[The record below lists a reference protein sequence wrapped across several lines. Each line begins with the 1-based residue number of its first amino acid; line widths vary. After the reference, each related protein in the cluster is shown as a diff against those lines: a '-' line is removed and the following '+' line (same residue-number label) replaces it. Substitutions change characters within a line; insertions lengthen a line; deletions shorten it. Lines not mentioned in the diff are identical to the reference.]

1 MREIKFR
8 AWDERNKIM
17 HNDFQFIKSGETGND
32 WIVFCSDKMKYSKNL
47 NGKDVCNVIVFDNPF
62 FRKQLKIMQF
72 TGLHDKNGKE
82 IYEGDIVNVFGYN
95 GQKIHIAKI
104 IKYSYEGCNACGW
117 GWGDEKY
124 WDGLMPDTEKYEVI
138 GNIYNNPELLEA
150 KKMKDEKMVKCF
162 ERIG

>member
-72 TGLHDKNGKE
+72 TGFHDKNGKE
-82 IYEGDIVNVFGYN
+82 IYEGDIVHDPKCIGKEIVRFIDCGFELYHPVSRRGLSEQYAHN
-95 GQKIHIAKI
+95 IA
-104 IKYSYEGCNACGW
+104 
-117 GWGDEKY
+117 
-124 WDGLMPDTEKYEVI
+124 VI
-138 GNIYNNPELLEA
+138 GNIYEVEA
-150 KKMKDEKMVKCF
+150 AG
-162 ERIG
+162 I